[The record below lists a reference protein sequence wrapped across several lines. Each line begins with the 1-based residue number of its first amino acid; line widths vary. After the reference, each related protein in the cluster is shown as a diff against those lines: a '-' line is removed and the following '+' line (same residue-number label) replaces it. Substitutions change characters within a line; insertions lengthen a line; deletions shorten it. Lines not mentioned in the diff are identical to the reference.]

1 MSKVHHV
8 IYVPGLS
15 DQRKAYDFLING
27 WKIYGIVPHVYK
39 PNWYDGRNFKPKLKG
54 LITFVNK
61 LLEKGNTVSLV
72 GGSAGGSMVLNT
84 LIEQPKI
91 NAVVNLCGRLRA
103 GKDVFPS
110 LELASK
116 NSLAFK
122 ESVLLFESRE
132 PKMDAKLRKKVLNL
146 IPLWDEVVPKP
157 TVPLRGATNKTL
169 PSVEHMFSGFMGMT
183 FLSPMV
189 MKFIKD
195 KSNDGNVFELKDGRK
210 LGYIEYGDP
219 RGKPLYF
226 FHGWPGS
233 RFAGKEVDE
242 TGKKLGVRII
252 STDRPGIGLS
262 DFKKNR
268 RLLDWPDDIV
278 ELANYLKIKKFSL
291 MGVSGGGPYV
301 AVCAYKIPE
310 RIIKAGIVVGLAP
323 VTKKNLEGMASQGKL
338 GWANYHK
345 FPWLRT
351 LSVLNSEILFKYLP
365 FLGNLLAFPTKQDHL
380 AYVEAVKNKAGE
392 ESSVK
397 EAFKQGI
404 KGAVD
409 ELRVYTDDWGFKV
422 KDIKTKVYLWYGA
435 KDKCVSLNMARY
447 YKSQIKGSKLFID
460 KNGGHLARYKFEGRI
475 LKTLVN

>member
-1 MSKVHHV
+1 MIPKHCVV
-8 IYVPGLS
+8 YVPGLS

-27 WKIYGIVPHVYK
+27 WRIYGIDPHVFK
-39 PNWYDGRNFKPKLKG
+39 PNWYDGESFKPKLKR
-54 LITFVNK
+54 LVVYVNK
-61 LLEKGNTVSLV
+61 LLGKGNTVSLV
-72 GGSAGGSMVLNT
+72 GGSAGGSMVLNA

-91 NAVVNLCGRLRA
+91 NAVVNICGRLRA
-103 GKDVFPS
+103 GINVFPS
-110 LELASK
+110 LELASRR
-116 NSLAFK
+116 SPAFK
-122 ESVLLFESRE
+122 ESVLRFERQE
-132 PKMDAKLRKKVLNL
+132 PNMSLELRKKVLNL
-146 IPLWDEVVPKP
+146 IPLWDEVVPRS
-157 TVPLRGATNKTL
+157 TVPLKGATNKML
-169 PSVEHMFSGFMGMT
+169 PTIEHMFSGFMGMT
-183 FLSPMV
+183 FLSSMV
-189 MKFIKD
+189 MSFIKE
-195 KSNDGNVFELKDGRK
+195 KTSKGHLYELKDGRN

-219 RGKPLYF
+219 KGKPVFF

-233 RFAGKEVDE
+233 RFAGKEADE
-242 TGKKLGVRII
+242 AGKKLGVRII

-262 DFKKNR
+262 DFKKGR

-278 ELANYLKIKKFSL
+278 ELADHLKIKKFSL

-323 VTKKNLEGMASQGKL
+323 ITKKSLEGMASQGKL

-351 LSVLNSEILFKYLP
+351 LSALNSEILFKYIP

-404 KGAVD
+404 KGAED

-422 KDIKTKVYLWYGA
+422 KDIKAKVYLWYGA

-447 YKSQIKGSKLFID
+447 YNSQIKGGKLFID
-460 KNGGHLARYKFEGRI
+460 KDGGHLARYNFEERI
-475 LKTLVN
+475 LKTLV